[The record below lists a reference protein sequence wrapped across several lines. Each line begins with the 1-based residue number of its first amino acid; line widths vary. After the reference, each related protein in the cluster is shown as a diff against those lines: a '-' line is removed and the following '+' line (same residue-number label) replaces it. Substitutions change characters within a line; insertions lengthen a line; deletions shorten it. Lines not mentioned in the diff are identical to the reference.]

1 MSRYDEIAADLAEVF
16 DDIAQPVEWQG
27 ETYQAVIADPQVN
40 LDLQTGGFMPQA
52 DFIIKLRRAHLPVTP
67 VLGQV
72 VRVAGKAYQISGVT
86 DKPTHPLII
95 LQIVRS

>member
-16 DDIAQPVEWQG
+16 DDIAQLVEWQG
-27 ETYQAVIADPQVN
+27 ATYQAVIADPQVN

-52 DFIIKLRRAHLPVTP
+52 DFIIKLRREDLPGTP
-67 VLGQV
+67 ALGQV

-86 DKPTHPLII
+86 DKPTHPLIV